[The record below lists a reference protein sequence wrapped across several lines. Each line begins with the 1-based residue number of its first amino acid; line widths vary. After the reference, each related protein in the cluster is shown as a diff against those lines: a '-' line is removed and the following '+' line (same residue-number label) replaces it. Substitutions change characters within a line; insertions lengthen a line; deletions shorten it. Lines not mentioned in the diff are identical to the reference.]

1 MHEDFVLTETYINR
15 GMINNG
21 LAKYQIS
28 QVVINNRKK
37 SKAR

>member
-21 LAKYQIS
+21 LAKSIKYL
-28 QVVINNRKK
+28 KL
-37 SKAR
+37 